1 MTQATHTFDVHPA
14 LELGSWLAFPDV
26 PQWQPF
32 FPTLE
37 ADTNP
42 TNCAEYR
49 FQRSLQTP
57 SLAKAIIQLARHR
70 ADKVLYR
77 ALPHERSDYGSR
89 PLNDYYELDWSLTA
103 PSGATPKR
111 RGRLHRSHLW
121 SPAQERLGYF
131 ALRNSRR
138 TRSIHL
144 TVRGANPAE
153 CVATWAPV
161 AAWIR
166 RMHRA
171 QMPVEAMPLD
181 VPIPARPFAECAAEA
196 RALRD
201 EVRKAVAEAARA
213 ELGPFALAGREHE
226 PRVTLS
232 RGLAATLRG
241 MDLPR
246 TEPKRWIHR
255 RYYPLRVMKRAAKRV
270 NRRMGRV
277 VLQCDARSAWLKE
290 ERA

>member
-49 FQRSLQTP
+49 FQLSLQTP
-57 SLAKAIIQLARHR
+57 SLAEAVTRMATHR
-70 ADKVLYR
+70 QRRVLYR
-77 ALPHERSDYGSR
+77 ALPHERSDYGHR
-89 PLNDYYELDWSLTA
+89 PLNYYYELDWSLTA
-103 PSGATPKR
+103 PSGVSPKCR
-111 RGRLHRSHLW
+111 WRLHRSHLW
-121 SPAQERLGYF
+121 SPAQQRLGYF
-131 ALRNSRR
+131 ALRNSQR

-144 TVRGANPAE
+144 TVRGDSPEE
-153 CVATWAPV
+153 CVASWQAV
-161 AAWIR
+161 AAWVR
-166 RMHRA
+166 RLHRA
-171 QMPVEAMPLD
+171 QMPSEEMPLE
-181 VPIPARPFAECAAEA
+181 VTVPARPRIELAAEA
-196 RALRD
+196 RA
-201 EVRKAVAEAARA
+201 VRQQVREAVAEAARD
-213 ELGPFALAGREHE
+213 ELGPFALEGRSRE

-232 RGLAATLRG
+232 RRLAATLRG

-246 TEPKRWIHR
+246 TGTKRSGDR
-255 RYYPLRVMKRAAKRV
+255 RYYPRRLMQRAAKRA
-270 NRRMGRV
+270 NRRARRV
-277 VLQCDARSAWLKE
+277 VLRCGDRRAWLKG

>member
-49 FQRSLQTP
+49 FQLSLQTP
-57 SLAKAIIQLARHR
+57 SLAEAVTRMATHR
-70 ADKVLYR
+70 QRRVLYR
-77 ALPHERSDYGSR
+77 ALPHERSDYGRR
-89 PLNDYYELDWSLTA
+89 PLDHYYELDGSLAA
-103 PSGATPKR
+103 PSGAPPKR

-131 ALRNSRR
+131 ALRNSLR

-144 TVRGANPAE
+144 TVRGATPTE
-153 CVATWAPV
+153 CIDTWTPV
-161 AAWIR
+161 AAWLR
-166 RMHRA
+166 RLHRA
-171 QMPVEAMPLD
+171 QMPSEEMPLEVATPD
-181 VPIPARPFAECAAEA
+181 RPFAEVAAEA
-196 RALRD
+196 RAVRD
-201 EVRKAVAEAARA
+201 QIREAVAAAARA
-213 ELGPFALAGREHE
+213 EEGPFELAGRQHE

-246 TEPKRWIHR
+246 TEPNGWVCR
-255 RYYPLRVMKRAAKRV
+255 RYYPLRVIQRAARRV
-270 NRRMGRV
+270 NRRMGCA
-277 VLQCDARSAWLKE
+277 VLQCDDRRAWLKE